1 MSEKE
6 VRQLSIRLPRDVYEK
21 AQKVAKKKGM
31 TLNSLIAQ
39 IVTEHFE
46 KEDVLEVLIRRIERL
61 EKEVFGK

>member
-6 VRQLSIRLPRDVYEK
+6 VKQLSIRLPREVHEK
-21 AQKVAKKKGM
+21 ALKVATKKGM

-61 EKEVFGK
+61 EKEVFGN